1 MGGKMSEKQIQSDEC
16 FKQHEV
22 LKKSF
27 EELKGEFDNLIK
39 NCVEMRCFFFG
50 GTSQTDGHL
59 SFVDKVNIMFQNQE
73 NNRKILIS
81 FIGIFTPLFVS
92 GLVSLSIQIHTIRQ
106 TSEDLLNV
114 INNQKNIQE
123 QQHSQQIEIEKI
135 KLQIKEGYK

>member
-1 MGGKMSEKQIQSDEC
+1 MSEKQIQSDEC

-27 EELKGEFDNLIK
+27 EELKKEFDSLIK

-50 GTSQTDGHL
+50 GTNQTDGHI

-73 NNRKILIS
+73 NNRKMLIT
-81 FIGIFTPLFVS
+81 FISVFSTLFIS
-92 GLVSLSIQIHTIRQ
+92 GLIGLGIQIHTITR
-106 TSEDLLNV
+106 TSEDLLSV

-123 QQHSQQIEIEKI
+123 QQNSQRLEIEKI
-135 KLQIKEGYK
+135 KLQIKEGQK